1 MDTSAVT
8 EKGNTGPESDD
19 RHKRRHKSGEKE
31 VGQDLVLQFTFLK
44 HPVTFSKYRAFKP
57 MMKRTQRFKL

>member
-1 MDTSAVT
+1 MDTAEGT

-31 VGQDLVLQFTFLK
+31 VGQDFILQFTVLK
-44 HPVTFSKYRAFKP
+44 HPATF
-57 MMKRTQRFKL
+57 